1 MMNDERATHGFFT
14 RLQLCCVSV
23 VNLLREFILKDVQ
36 PNRGDAI
43 ITLKKFNKYQ
53 IAIPLLES
61 FSPQL
66 SRNFQDAIFDNDMLN
81 DLESSHIINWCRTTK
96 KLYPIKTTADGNCL
110 LHSVSQALWGI
121 EDTGNFLRR
130 LLYLNISMD
139 PENIFYKRWLFNQQ
153 SDLGSNQVDVRLN
166 TEQHKAE
173 WENVKKGTEDAENQS
188 RLGLPYETLEAIHL
202 YVAANTL
209 RRPIILLA
217 DSQARNVYGQE
228 IQESHIGG
236 IYLPLEIPADRCH
249 KSPLVIGY
257 SMNHFAPLVFQ
268 RDRPNSENEYQGV
281 PLVTKEISMLPCRF
295 LLPQEQADGYAWN
308 LLQSYMSLRNVVY
321 NGIEVPVAILNHTPL
336 PESAN
341 VVDKYVADCRTKF
354 HQVVNPPLAS
364 GIHVAPFNFQVQG
377 QGQSGAGNFVVPP
390 EGLNFPQ
397 AFGNANQ
404 LGPFYRPEPE
414 QTKERCYTVGCKYLG
429 DPQLQGLCSKCFKD
443 FTIQYARQEEAQRQ
457 LAKKPSTSA
466 WGGRENVT
474 IKPTTQRQ
482 LSGYR
487 DLSMMGENCKAGC
500 GFLCSQSTFPYCHE
514 CYPKYQIPTQPTQ
527 PDPTM
532 RPEFSLMAE
541 TCRTPDCKFRCSQA
555 TQPYCHECYEK
566 HRPPVLAPPSAPP
579 PSIPVVTQPMGRR
592 SPIPPMGPQ
601 GMQVTGFLFGNEEDE
616 TQVVSLRDRNM
627 RPLNQVAEL
636 SPLVRERPPALAT
649 SSPIPQP
656 MQVDIQQGELDRSC
670 STTGCHNKAVRGNNG
685 NCNNCYQLSLFG
697 TATTGNKDIEPVR
710 MEEETQQCANP
721 HCDQTAFVKGL
732 CTNCFLSAGSPTSA
746 VRQEHPL
753 DFNIM
758 PQPEEKI
765 LNSRLNEAKI
775 TYQRTLIPEHTV
787 TGGIGGMRSMPAEHD
802 ETGNEPG
809 YVAPTATEMQI
820 EKMSRIEKHIC
831 STPGCQGQ
839 RIHSN
844 QYGQCLQCYQRQ
856 CSKGNVTQPLPIS
869 EENLEESQTEVSCS
883 PVELTRSMKKKLNPV
898 VLSSQDKVK
907 CSFQGCKSMIYPP
920 RRLCEECQEDLERAK
935 SLKTRQ
941 YSRELATQNSA
952 IEAQRCRT
960 PGCQF
965 FTTDQFEGYCS
976 SCYNGAQPR
985 RNHTYPLATSTKGD
999 RQPERQNVTAPL
1011 PSSGKRSGEL
1021 CIEKGCQRYGDPAQG
1036 KRCSNH
1042 YQVAMSNFPPN
1053 MSAEDQVQLLKV
1065 RQMKSSAGNQSPLTV
1080 TRNQQGLITVV
1091 NQSGVKPAG
1100 NQTRIT
1106 QTGNQTHYGP
1116 IRVGNVNQSNYE
1128 PMRAGTVNLSNF
1140 EPIIGGDDDNFRN
1153 ALGKLENSRKS
1164 QIPCKNSSRGC
1175 HYFGNVKNNGYC
1187 NSCLQYR
1194 Q

>member
-1 MMNDERATHGFFT
+1 MTMICHGEYSPELPPTILPVLYGFLDRPYTQLADSYHIHSSLVFVKQNGMAPAALSLDTTGQSHSERTSLDLIFLANDVALSRSTSSSTGLTVSADPSYQLEKRLSVTGTHT
-14 RLQLCCVSV
+14 
-23 VNLLREFILKDVQ
+23 Q
-36 PNRGDAI
+36 PTTIN
-43 ITLKKFNKYQ
+43 TKFNKYQ

-787 TGGIGGMRSMPAEHD
+787 TG
-802 ETGNEPG
+802 
-809 YVAPTATEMQI
+809 
-820 EKMSRIEKHIC
+820 
-831 STPGCQGQ
+831 
-839 RIHSN
+839 
-844 QYGQCLQCYQRQ
+844 
-856 CSKGNVTQPLPIS
+856 
-869 EENLEESQTEVSCS
+869 
-883 PVELTRSMKKKLNPV
+883 
-898 VLSSQDKVK
+898 
-907 CSFQGCKSMIYPP
+907 CKSMIYPP

-941 YSRELATQNSA
+941 YSRELATQNS
-952 IEAQRCRT
+952 
-960 PGCQF
+960 
-965 FTTDQFEGYCS
+965 
-976 SCYNGAQPR
+976 AQPR

-1153 ALGKLENSRKS
+1153 ALETKQLRGEANPDKS
-1164 QIPCKNSSRGC
+1164 LIKEPSQNMMQAPYESIFDREKN
-1175 HYFGNVKNNGYC
+1175 
-1187 NSCLQYR
+1187 
-1194 Q
+1194 